1 MAISTYSVIMAVL
14 CSDIFIILLYILRK
28 KRILTS
34 YYGITL
40 LTILYILTVFR
51 MLFPL
56 EFDFTIIINVPTI
69 YNPLGSFLRHQLG
82 TSGITVRMVFLL
94 VWITGSAFF
103 LIRYV
108 YHYRKAFHTICNYE
122 LVTDPKVLSI
132 LEEVNRKYHKVTRI
146 TLRKTSHISVPMGIG
161 LFQKTILLPDWEY
174 DDTEL
179 FYIIAHECNHF
190 YNHDLWVKIANQ
202 LFCCIFWWNPLVY
215 LLHTDLENALEI
227 KCDYTVSEDLLSNEK
242 AAYIQTIIQGIKR
255 ALGNKTSEG
264 ELQSQSARLLNRG
277 KHENTRERIELLTQ
291 DSSFKPPLLI
301 RSLVMIV
308 CLVFV
313 LSSYCFILLPEY
325 PAPDVDEN
333 GEPLLGSE
341 DITIFKEADGTY
353 TIHMDGTDIYI
364 PISEEE
370 AEFNL
375 EGGAKLVEKER

>member
-40 LTILYILTVFR
+40 LTILYILTAFR

-56 EFDFTIIINVPTI
+56 EFDFTTIINVPTI

-132 LEEVNRKYHKVTRI
+132 LEEVNRKYHKGTRI
-146 TLRKTSHISVPMGIG
+146 TLRKTSQISVPMGIG

-190 YNHDLWVKIANQ
+190 YNHDLWVKIVNQ

-215 LLHTDLENALEI
+215 LLHADLENTLEI
-227 KCDYTVSEDLLSNEK
+227 KCDYTVSREMLSKEK
-242 AAYIQTIIQGIKR
+242 TTYIQTIIHGIKR
-255 ALGNKTSEG
+255 TFEV
-264 ELQSQSARLLNRG
+264 RLLIAN
-277 KHENTRERIELLTQ
+277 
-291 DSSFKPPLLI
+291 
-301 RSLVMIV
+301 
-308 CLVFV
+308 
-313 LSSYCFILLPEY
+313 
-325 PAPDVDEN
+325 
-333 GEPLLGSE
+333 
-341 DITIFKEADGTY
+341 
-353 TIHMDGTDIYI
+353 
-364 PISEEE
+364 
-370 AEFNL
+370 
-375 EGGAKLVEKER
+375 